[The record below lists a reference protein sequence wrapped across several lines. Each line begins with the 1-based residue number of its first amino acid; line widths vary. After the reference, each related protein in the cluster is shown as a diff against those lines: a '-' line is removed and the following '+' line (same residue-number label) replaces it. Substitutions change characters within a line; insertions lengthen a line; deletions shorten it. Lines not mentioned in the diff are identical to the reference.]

1 MPTEILRDGHGNKI
15 GSVETTSNGRQI
27 LRDKHGSKL
36 GEYDPRS
43 NVTRDR
49 HGNKSAPATSLPPV
63 ELKV

>member
-1 MPTEILRDGHGNKI
+1 MPTEILRDGRGNKI

-27 LRDKHGSKL
+27 LRDRHGSKL

-49 HGNKSAPATSLPPV
+49 HGNKIGTGNQLTR
-63 ELKV
+63 LLN